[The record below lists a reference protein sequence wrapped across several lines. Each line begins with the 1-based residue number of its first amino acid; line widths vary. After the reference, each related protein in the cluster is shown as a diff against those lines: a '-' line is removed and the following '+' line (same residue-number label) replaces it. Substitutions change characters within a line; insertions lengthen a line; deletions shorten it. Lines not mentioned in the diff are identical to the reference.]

1 LIIVLEYAFL
11 ELLNGHAVDFLVAL
25 AIHEIEWPVFA
36 HICLVMPL
44 DTLDCLI
51 VSLTNALIFTKDAA
65 VEGLGEYLLS
75 FVADRSL
82 GADNMWDAGLEEN
95 FTMLL

>member
-1 LIIVLEYAFL
+1 MVIVLEPAFL

-25 AIHEIEWPVFA
+25 TIHEIGWPVFA
-36 HICLVMPL
+36 HIWLVMPL

-75 FVADRSL
+75 FVADHSL
-82 GADNMWDAGLEEN
+82 GADNMWDAGLEED